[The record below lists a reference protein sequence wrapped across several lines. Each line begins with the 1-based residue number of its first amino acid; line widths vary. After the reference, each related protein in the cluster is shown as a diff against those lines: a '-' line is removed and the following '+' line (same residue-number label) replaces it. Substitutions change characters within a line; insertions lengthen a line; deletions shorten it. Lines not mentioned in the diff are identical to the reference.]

1 MLQNPGFKGVF
12 GWVFRVVGF
21 LKKIH
26 ATVMKCNGEISP
38 REKDEGQLGHQKL
51 NQHRKLHVES
61 LGIKI
66 AFENS

>member
-1 MLQNPGFKGVF
+1 
-12 GWVFRVVGF
+12 
-21 LKKIH
+21 
-26 ATVMKCNGEISP
+26 MKCNGEISP

-51 NQHRKLHVES
+51 NQHRKLHVEG